1 MEVIYQFFAK
11 KKDLI
16 ILKAASEDAVFL
28 LWEIVMCS
36 IIYTLVY
43 VQFVCAEVR

>member
-1 MEVIYQFFAK
+1 MAVIYQCFAK

-28 LWEIVMCS
+28 LWENVMCS
-36 IIYTLVY
+36 IIYTIVY
-43 VQFVCAEVR
+43 VQILEDTR